1 MDAPASQPLAA
12 QQIARVV
19 LDTNAALDWLIFR
32 NPASIPLGNAIANG
46 GLRWLTSP
54 SLRAELS
61 HVLARG
67 VVNEWATDFT
77 FLWDTWNAHAIEL
90 PDPPEHH
97 GHARMRCTD
106 PDDQKFIDFAVAHQ
120 AQWLLTRDR
129 AVLKLR
135 KRALSLGLV
144 IAEPQSWSPL
154 AGHR

>member
-1 MDAPASQPLAA
+1 MDAPASQASAA
-12 QQIARVV
+12 PQIARVV
-19 LDTNAALDWLIFR
+19 LDTNAVLDWLIFR
-32 NPASIPLGNAIANG
+32 NPASIPLGNAIFSG
-46 GLRWLTSP
+46 SVRWLTSTN
-54 SLRAELS
+54 LRAELS

-77 FLWDTWNAHAIEL
+77 FLWDTWNTHAIEL

-97 GHARMRCTD
+97 GHARLRCTD

-120 AQWLLTRDR
+120 AEWLLTRDR

-144 IAEPQSWSPL
+144 IATPQAWSL
-154 AGHR
+154 SA

>member
-1 MDAPASQPLAA
+1 MDAPASQASAA
-12 QQIARVV
+12 PQIARIV
-19 LDTNAALDWLIFR
+19 LDTNAVLDWLIFR
-32 NPASIPLGNAIANG
+32 NPAFIPLSRAIFSG
-46 GLRWLTSP
+46 SVHWLTSP
-54 SLRAELS
+54 NLRAELS

-67 VVNEWATDFT
+67 VVNEWTTDFT
-77 FLWDTWNAHAIEL
+77 FLWDTWNTHTIEL

-97 GHARMRCTD
+97 GHARLRCTD

-144 IAEPQSWSPL
+144 IAPPEEWS
-154 AGHR
+154 RSI